1 MAEGCRVVLATSE
14 QGGSE
19 IWDFEK
25 TITGS
30 SDLDYW
36 RWSDAAREEEQT
48 KLGSRPAC
56 TKTRKSGRIMVSMSQ
71 SIFLSLTCYLCVSLW
86 LAIKAIDA

>member
-1 MAEGCRVVLATSE
+1 MAERGRVVLATSE

-19 IWDFEK
+19 VWDLEK
-25 TITGS
+25 RITGS

-48 KLGSRPAC
+48 KLGSRPAGH
-56 TKTRKSGRIMVSMSQ
+56 KNKKNQV
-71 SIFLSLTCYLCVSLW
+71 
-86 LAIKAIDA
+86 

>member
-25 TITGS
+25 RITGS

-48 KLGSRPAC
+48 KLDNRPAC

-71 SIFLSLTCYLCVSLW
+71 SIFLSLTCHLCVSLW
-86 LAIKAIDA
+86 LAIKAIEA